1 LFVFPILTKERAERH
16 LRNGLEIYE
25 TNVPML
31 SSAEFRSGCSCKAGN
46 APQVCA
52 GRSYR
57 RPLRGRR
64 LTRRCVAPIQVEV
77 LETVASVQADLQ
89 AACTTNVLHGRSR
102 PAYSSS

>member
-31 SSAEFRSGCSCKAGN
+31 SSEDLRSGCSCKDGN
-46 APQVCA
+46 APQVCT

-57 RPLRGRR
+57 RPLHQRR
-64 LTRRCVAPIQVEV
+64 L
-77 LETVASVQADLQ
+77 SS
-89 AACTTNVLHGRSR
+89 ACTTARPGSGSAVRSIKGGQQCAGAFR
-102 PAYSSS
+102 AVT